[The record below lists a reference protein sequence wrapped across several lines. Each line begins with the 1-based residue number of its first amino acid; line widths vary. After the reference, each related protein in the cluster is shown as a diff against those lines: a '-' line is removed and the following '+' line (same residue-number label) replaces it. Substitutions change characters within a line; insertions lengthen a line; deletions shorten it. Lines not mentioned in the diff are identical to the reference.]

1 MTDCTARWNKTV
13 APALEHQEPHFAGS
27 LNGVLSMIRKP
38 HALALA
44 IILAGTLGHAGT
56 SLAATSHDHGHGE
69 GAPALQLDAGKRW
82 ATDAPLRQAMG
93 TINNDMRQ
101 ALPAIH
107 EDRLPTARYGDLAE
121 TVRGQVAYMVENCK
135 LSAEAD
141 AQLHLIIAQ
150 LLAGAD
156 AMSGAPADQRDGA
169 VTVVGALGDYA
180 TYFADDGFKPLEH

>member
-1 MTDCTARWNKTV
+1 
-13 APALEHQEPHFAGS
+13 
-27 LNGVLSMIRKP
+27 MIRKP
-38 HALALA
+38 YALALA

-107 EDRLPTARYGDLAE
+107 EDRLPAALRRTG
-121 TVRGQVAYMVENCK
+121 
-135 LSAEAD
+135 
-141 AQLHLIIAQ
+141 
-150 LLAGAD
+150 
-156 AMSGAPADQRDGA
+156 RDGA
-169 VTVVGALGDYA
+169 RPGRLHGGRTAS
-180 TYFADDGFKPLEH
+180 

>member
-1 MTDCTARWNKTV
+1 
-13 APALEHQEPHFAGS
+13 
-27 LNGVLSMIRKP
+27 MIRKP

-82 ATDAPLRQAMG
+82 AT
-93 TINNDMRQ
+93 
-101 ALPAIH
+101 
-107 EDRLPTARYGDLAE
+107 ARYGELAE

-156 AMSGAPADQRDGA
+156 AMSGAPAGQRDGA

-180 TYFADDGFKPLEH
+180 TYFADDSFKPLEH

>member
-1 MTDCTARWNKTV
+1 
-13 APALEHQEPHFAGS
+13 
-27 LNGVLSMIRKP
+27 MIRKP
-38 HALALA
+38 YALALA

-56 SLAATSHDHGHGE
+56 SLAATSHDHGHGHGE

-107 EDRLPTARYGDLAE
+107 EDRLPAARYGELAE

-156 AMSGAPADQRDGA
+156 AMSGAPAGQRDGA

-180 TYFADDGFKPLEH
+180 TYFADDSFKPLEH

>member
-1 MTDCTARWNKTV
+1 
-13 APALEHQEPHFAGS
+13 
-27 LNGVLSMIRKP
+27 MIRKP

-107 EDRLPTARYGDLAE
+107 EDRLPAARYGELAE
-121 TVRGQVAYMVENCK
+121 TVRGQVVEP
-135 LSAEAD
+135 LEG
-141 AQLHLIIAQ
+141 QLEDFARFY
-150 LLAGAD
+150 D
-156 AMSGAPADQRDGA
+156 A
-169 VTVVGALGDYA
+169 VTTLSVPAR
-180 TYFADDGFKPLEH
+180 

>member
-1 MTDCTARWNKTV
+1 
-13 APALEHQEPHFAGS
+13 
-27 LNGVLSMIRKP
+27 MIRKP
-38 HALALA
+38 QALALA
-44 IILAGTLGHAGT
+44 IILAGTLGHAGA

-93 TINNDMRQ
+93 TINHDMRQ

-107 EDRLPTARYGDLAE
+107 EDRLPATRYGELAE

-141 AQLHLIIAQ
+141 A
-150 LLAGAD
+150 
-156 AMSGAPADQRDGA
+156 MSGAPAGQRDGA

-180 TYFADDGFKPLEH
+180 TYFADDSFKPLKH